1 MGLCVLLGL
10 LMWKQWERRKGK
22 RASSLPEETG
32 AQRGEH
38 RLPRDQ
44 SSIRAV
50 NEGLSDTKVAKLMS
64 PKFGYINIRVSKQ
77 PGSLHTGLPAE
88 AQLGHGWECHFSECS

>member
-32 AQRGEH
+32 AQREH
-38 RLPRDQ
+38 RLSQDQ
-44 SSIRAV
+44 GSIRAV
-50 NEGLSDTKVAKLMS
+50 NDGLSDTKAAKLTS
-64 PKFGYINIRVSKQ
+64 PKFGYINMRVSKQ
-77 PGSLHTGLPAE
+77 PGSLHTWLPAE
-88 AQLGHGWECHFSECS
+88 AQVGHRRECHFSD